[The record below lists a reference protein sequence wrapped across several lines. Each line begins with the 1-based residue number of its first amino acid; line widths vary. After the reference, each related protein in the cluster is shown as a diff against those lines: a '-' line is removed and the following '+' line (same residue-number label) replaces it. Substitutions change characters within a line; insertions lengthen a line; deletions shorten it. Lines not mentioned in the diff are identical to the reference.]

1 MLKGQQC
8 LHQESALQSLD
19 SREVILVK
27 LVNLIHLKQDII
39 KCKEKGIFY
48 TVLFSFERR
57 FKEGTFHENVS
68 HES

>member
-39 KCKEKGIFY
+39 KCKEKKDFLY
-48 TVLFSFERR
+48 SFERR

>member
-39 KCKEKGIFY
+39 KCKEKKD
-48 TVLFSFERR
+48 VLYSFIQ
-57 FKEGTFHENVS
+57 F
-68 HES
+68 